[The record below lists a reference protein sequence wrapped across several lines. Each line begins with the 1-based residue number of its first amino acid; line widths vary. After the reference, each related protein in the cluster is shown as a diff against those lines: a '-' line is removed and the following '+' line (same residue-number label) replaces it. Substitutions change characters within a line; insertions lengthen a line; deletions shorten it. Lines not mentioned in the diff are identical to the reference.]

1 MAQAR
6 VRNQRLSPY
15 AYIHDQLDLHAALAP
30 GLERNDLL
38 PPRPDDRAGGE
49 VAERFVRAL
58 DQLIVSGRYEPDLG
72 VFVSVPKPSYA
83 SRPAALLTA
92 SDKVVFWAL
101 VEPLRARIERSLVS
115 DSALLWPRA
124 ETTAKRWPQFETS
137 PMSAQGGYIVR
148 ADVGGFY
155 ESIDHETLGE
165 RLVHLTGRTD
175 IVAALLDFLGQ
186 VMRAPRGIPQGLA
199 ASDVLATAYLS
210 SVDSGMLRHG
220 YAYWRHGDDIR
231 ITVQDHDGGRLAVHR
246 FEALLRSIGLL
257 LNSDKTR
264 VLHRETYARQMRAID
279 AERTQLRTRLAVA
292 REKELLGAGVESD
305 DVVTLIE
312 RAGIDRQTQWDLFYH
327 GSIGLEDIVEQLRPH
342 LEPDDVTLAAATFEE
357 ALSRAP
363 DTDAP
368 ATLSPEMFHGMLSS
382 AMTTLIAA
390 RDATPLAS
398 AASLAL
404 RFPSETEL
412 VATYLRALAA
422 SHPSDVAAEII
433 AALSGGY
440 TTGWQ
445 QAWLLG
451 ALRGVVAAVDA
462 TAIGAMV
469 EIARTIATDEESSW
483 LARAEGARLL
493 ADAGELDQ
501 DLLTRLWARAPA
513 AVRPDLAL
521 AVSVVAGAAGAAGA
535 AGEDTAPA
543 WAVAFRDSL
552 RDDPMLQ
559 VVLNRAR

>member
-1 MAQAR
+1 MALAR
-6 VRNQRLSPY
+6 TRNPRRTPY
-15 AYIHDQLDLHAALAP
+15 TTVHDQLDLRAALAP

-49 VAERFVRAL
+49 VAERFVLAL
-58 DQLIVSGRYEPDLG
+58 DQLVVSGRYEPDLA
-72 VFVSVPKPSYA
+72 VFVPVPKPSYA

-124 ETTAKRWPQFETS
+124 EATPKRWPEFETA
-137 PMSAQGGYIVR
+137 PMSAQGHYIVR

-155 ESIDHETLGE
+155 ESIDHDMLAE
-165 RLVHLTGRTD
+165 RLIQLTGKTD

-186 VMRAPRGIPQGLA
+186 VMQGSRGIPQGLA
-199 ASDVLATAYLS
+199 ASDALATAYLS
-210 SVDSGMLRHG
+210 SVDAGMLRHG

-231 ITVQDHDGGRLAVHR
+231 ITVHDHDGGRLALHR

-264 VLHRETYARQMRAID
+264 VLHRETYARQMRAVD
-279 AERTQLRTRLAVA
+279 AERAQLRTSLAVA
-292 REKELLGAGVESD
+292 REKQLLEADVESD
-305 DVVTLIE
+305 AVVTLVE
-312 RAGIDRQTQWDLFYH
+312 RAGIDRETQWDLFYH
-327 GSIGLEDIVEQLRPH
+327 GSISLEDIVEQLRPH
-342 LEPDDVTLAAATFEE
+342 LEPDDVTLAAAMFGD
-357 ALSRAP
+357 ALRRAP
-363 DTDAP
+363 DTDASD
-368 ATLSPEMFHGMLSS
+368 ALSPEMFHGMLSS
-382 AMTTLIAA
+382 ALTTLIAA
-390 RDATPLAS
+390 RDATPLES

-422 SHPSDVAAEII
+422 SHPSDVAAEAI
-433 AALSGGY
+433 AALSSGY

-451 ALRGVVAAVDA
+451 VVRAVVAVAGA
-462 TAIGAMV
+462 TELTAAI

-493 ADAGELDQ
+493 ADAGVLDQ
-501 DLLTRLWARAPA
+501 DLLARLWARAPGG
-513 AVRPDLAL
+513 VRPDLVL
-521 AVSVVAGAAGAAGA
+521 AVSAVASAAGDETGPVWAA
-535 AGEDTAPA
+535 
-543 WAVAFRDSL
+543 AFRDSL

-559 VVLNRAR
+559 VVLNRMR